1 MAKYAEQLISPQQ
14 YLERERV
21 TEYKSEYLGGRIFA
35 MVGASRGHNLIT
47 TNLGRE
53 LSLRLKGRSC
63 ETYGSDMR
71 VKVSQTG
78 LYTYPDMVVV
88 CGEAR
93 FEDAHLDTLLNPTV
107 IFEVLSPLTEAY
119 DRGDKFTHYRRLES
133 LVEYLLISQYR
144 CQVERYVRQAD
155 GQWLLSE
162 FNDPQGKLELT
173 SIGCQI
179 PLAEIYERVEFAKV
193 EGMPPGTH
201 QQS

>member
-35 MVGASRGHNLIT
+35 MVGASRAHNLIT

-53 LSLRLKGRSC
+53 LSLRLKGRPC

-78 LYTYPDMVVV
+78 LYTYPDVVVV
-88 CGEAR
+88 CGEVR
-93 FEDAHLDTLLNPTV
+93 FEDEHLDTLLNPTV
-107 IFEVLSPLTEAY
+107 IFEVLSPSTEAY

-133 LVEYLLISQYR
+133 LVEYLLISQHR